1 MSAPRDPYHVWL
13 GLPPGQQPPNY
24 YRLLGLREFENRP
37 EVIDAAAERQT
48 ARLLTVPPEARGPE
62 VQKLLAEIASA
73 RLCLLQPA
81 RKLAYDEA
89 LRQQAGGKAAGERGA
104 EVEGLPRML
113 APPAPAGMQ
122 AQRKGRWQRWL
133 AGVAAIIALALA
145 AWLIVPGSAPPEAE
159 GTLVIDFPETLRA
172 SAAVRIDGQ
181 LRDIP
186 PLGPVE
192 YRCRAGEHELEVHVP
207 GGPEWKRSISIAA
220 GRKHLVSLPWEEVAS
235 RRSDRARGGTPPPGV
250 PLAQVEAR
258 LAASSTSASGTSTAG
273 PAASARAQGSASD
286 GPVMG
291 PPAGKSTP
299 SRGRASETLSPADRE
314 PPGAEA
320 LSVAPVGPEGIGA
333 DRSSQ
338 AVAERPNL
346 RGDKSQAPGA
356 GDLRGKSPAPSPPA
370 TLAALP
376 VPVLDEFDRPLAE
389 AWSIIQGAD
398 VRQGY
403 EQLLALWK
411 KDRGDFRVAFS
422 LGLLEALLGHNWAE
436 AEKRFAQCQRLVPD
450 HPAALNNLALVRLRI
465 GQEHLALRHWEAMLA
480 ANPAPP
486 EVVHNLRRC
495 QALVRSGVLRF
506 SPSRLKV
513 LDELAARAAPEGS
526 PLRPNVGFLY
536 LPLKLPGEQTIGWP
550 RPRSYHD
557 RWCMMCN
564 GRGVVRCPEPD
575 CARGTVRAS
584 APRLLYVDP
593 LTRTRVMP
601 SVPVRTACRVCK
613 GEGWI
618 DCKRCEAGID
628 PTLKDVQDPLAK
640 SLPSNN

>member
-1 MSAPRDPYHVWL
+1 MSAPGDPYHVWL

-24 YRLLGLREFENRP
+24 YRMLGLREFENRP

-48 ARLLTVPPEARGPE
+48 ARLLAVPPEARGPD

-89 LRQQAGGKAAGERGA
+89 LRQQVGGGAAGERGA
-104 EVEGLPRML
+104 GVEGLPRML
-113 APPAPAGMQ
+113 APPAQATMQ
-122 AQRKGRWQRWL
+122 AQRKGHWRWGL
-133 AGVAAIIALALA
+133 AGVAATIAIAVG

-192 YRCRAGEHELEVHVP
+192 YRCRTGEHELEVHWP
-207 GGPEWKRSISIAA
+207 GGPEWTRSISIAA
-220 GRKHLVSLPWEEVAS
+220 GRKHLVSLPWEEIAS
-235 RRSDRARGGTPPPGV
+235 RRSDRARGGTPPLGR
-250 PLAQVEAR
+250 AEAR
-258 LAASSTSASGTSTAG
+258 FAASSTPAPDTSTSG
-273 PAASARAQGSASD
+273 PAASVRPQGSASD

-291 PPAGKSTP
+291 PPDGKSTP
-299 SRGRASETLSPADRE
+299 TPGRASERLSPADRE
-314 PPGAEA
+314 PPGTEG
-320 LSVAPVGPEGIGA
+320 LSVAPVGPAGKGA
-333 DRSSQ
+333 DPSSQ
-338 AVAERPNL
+338 AVAERPDL
-346 RGDKSQAPGA
+346 RGDRSQAPGA
-356 GDLRGKSPAPSPPA
+356 GDLPGKSPAPSPPA
-370 TLAALP
+370 PLAAMP
-376 VPVLDEFDRPLAE
+376 VPVLDELDRPLAE
-389 AWSIIQGAD
+389 AWAIIQGAD

-422 LGLLEALLGHNWAE
+422 LGLLEALVGHNWAE

-513 LDELAARAAPEGS
+513 LDELAARAATEGS

-536 LPLKLPGEQTIGWP
+536 LPLQLPGGQTIGWP

-557 RWCMMCN
+557 RWCMICN

-593 LTRTRVMP
+593 LTRTRVMQ

-640 SLPSNN
+640 SVSSSH